1 MEKKLD
7 AVCVGA
13 AIVDIPLQPVN
24 RDMFEIESFPLQQI
38 SMTIGG
44 DAINEAT
51 IMSRLGHRIGLMSMV
66 GRDAVGNFIIEH
78 CEKNGIDYSGIK
90 VREGI
95 DTSINVGLVTADG
108 ERTFV
113 TNRNG
118 SLWKMTIDDVD
129 LSRLK
134 EARLLSL
141 ASIFNNPLLDCQALV
156 KIFQEAKA
164 QDMIICA
171 DMIKARLG
179 EKIVI
184 LGAGCIGLMT
194 LQGCKSLGATDIVV
208 VDVMP
213 KRLEMAKE
221 LGASAVINGMEED
234 TISRCKELVG
244 ELGADIVFETAGS
257 QITAKQAPQIVARG
271 GRIMIVG
278 TIPGEVP
285 IDFLK
290 INREVTIQTVFRY
303 ANNYPMTIDA
313 IASGKFD
320 VKSMVTHVYDYQDV
334 QKAFEESVHCK
345 KDIIKGVIKIEDAE

>member
-51 IMSRLGHRIGLMSMV
+51 IMSRLGHKIGLMSM
-66 GRDAVGNFIIEH
+66 VGNFIIEH

-129 LSRLK
+129 LSRLG

-141 ASIFNNPLLDCQALV
+141 ASIFNNPLLDCRALV

-164 QDMIICA
+164 QNMVICA

-179 EKIVI
+179 ETLEDIKEALGYVDYFFPNYDEACLMTGETELEKIADRFLDCGIQHVVI
-184 LGAGCIGLMT
+184 KTGKKGCYIKSQDKSVLEVPAMKGITAIDTIGAGDNFASGFITAILEG
-194 LQGCKSLGATDIVV
+194 KSLKECAEFANVTASISVQSIGATTGV
-208 VDVMP
+208 
-213 KRLEMAKE
+213 
-221 LGASAVINGMEED
+221 
-234 TISRCKELVG
+234 
-244 ELGADIVFETAGS
+244 
-257 QITAKQAPQIVARG
+257 Q
-271 GRIMIVG
+271 
-278 TIPGEVP
+278 
-285 IDFLK
+285 
-290 INREVTIQTVFRY
+290 NREQVDERLKEYY
-303 ANNYPMTIDA
+303 A
-313 IASGKFD
+313 
-320 VKSMVTHVYDYQDV
+320 Q
-334 QKAFEESVHCK
+334 QK
-345 KDIIKGVIKIEDAE
+345 

>member
-7 AVCVGA
+7 AICVGA

-51 IMSRLGHRIGLMSMV
+51 IMSRLGHKIGLMSMV

-78 CEKNGIDYSGIK
+78 CEKNGIDYSGIR

-141 ASIFNNPLLDCQALV
+141 ASIFNNPLLDCRALV

-164 QDMIICA
+164 QDMI
-171 DMIKARLG
+171 KARLG
-179 EKIVI
+179 ETLDDIKEALGYVDYFFPNYDEACLMTEETELEKIADRFLDCGIQHVVI
-184 LGAGCIGLMT
+184 KTGKKGCYIKSQDGSVLEVPAMKGITAIDTIGAGDNFASGFITAILEG
-194 LQGCKSLGATDIVV
+194 KSLKECAEFANVTASISVQSIGATT
-208 VDVMP
+208 
-213 KRLEMAKE
+213 
-221 LGASAVINGMEED
+221 G
-234 TISRCKELVG
+234 
-244 ELGADIVFETAGS
+244 
-257 QITAKQAPQIVARG
+257 
-271 GRIMIVG
+271 
-278 TIPGEVP
+278 
-285 IDFLK
+285 
-290 INREVTIQTVFRY
+290 
-303 ANNYPMTIDA
+303 
-313 IASGKFD
+313 
-320 VKSMVTHVYDYQDV
+320 V
-334 QKAFEESVHCK
+334 QKREQVDERMKEYYAQQS
-345 KDIIKGVIKIEDAE
+345 

>member
-7 AVCVGA
+7 AICVGA

-51 IMSRLGHRIGLMSMV
+51 IMSRLGHKIGLMSMV
-66 GRDAVGNFIIEH
+66 GKDAVGNFIIEH
-78 CEKNGIDYSGIK
+78 CEKNGIDYSGIR

-141 ASIFNNPLLDCQALV
+141 ASIFNNPLLDCPALV
-156 KIFQEAKA
+156 KIFKEAKA

-179 EKIVI
+179 ETLDDIEEALGYVDYFFPNYDEACLMTEETELEKIADRFLDCGIQHVVI
-184 LGAGCIGLMT
+184 KTGKKGCYIKSQDGSVLEVPAMKGITAIDTIGAGDNFASGFITAILEG
-194 LQGCKSLGATDIVV
+194 KSLKECAEFANVTASISVQSIGATT
-208 VDVMP
+208 
-213 KRLEMAKE
+213 
-221 LGASAVINGMEED
+221 G
-234 TISRCKELVG
+234 
-244 ELGADIVFETAGS
+244 
-257 QITAKQAPQIVARG
+257 
-271 GRIMIVG
+271 
-278 TIPGEVP
+278 
-285 IDFLK
+285 
-290 INREVTIQTVFRY
+290 
-303 ANNYPMTIDA
+303 
-313 IASGKFD
+313 
-320 VKSMVTHVYDYQDV
+320 V
-334 QKAFEESVHCK
+334 QKREQVDERMKEYYAQQS
-345 KDIIKGVIKIEDAE
+345 

>member
-51 IMSRLGHRIGLMSMV
+51 IMSRLGHKIGLMSMV

-78 CEKNGIDYSGIK
+78 CEKNGIDYSGIR

-141 ASIFNNPLLDCQALV
+141 ASIFNNPLLDCPALV
-156 KIFQEAKA
+156 KIFKEAKA

-179 EKIVI
+179 ETLDDIEEALGYVDYFFPNYDEACLMTEETELEKIADRFLDCGIQHVVI
-184 LGAGCIGLMT
+184 KTGKKGCYIKSQDGSVLEVPAMKGITAIDTIGAGDNFASGFITAILEG
-194 LQGCKSLGATDIVV
+194 KSLKECAEFANVTASISVQSIGATT
-208 VDVMP
+208 
-213 KRLEMAKE
+213 
-221 LGASAVINGMEED
+221 G
-234 TISRCKELVG
+234 
-244 ELGADIVFETAGS
+244 
-257 QITAKQAPQIVARG
+257 
-271 GRIMIVG
+271 
-278 TIPGEVP
+278 
-285 IDFLK
+285 
-290 INREVTIQTVFRY
+290 
-303 ANNYPMTIDA
+303 
-313 IASGKFD
+313 
-320 VKSMVTHVYDYQDV
+320 V
-334 QKAFEESVHCK
+334 QKREQVDERMKEYYAQQS
-345 KDIIKGVIKIEDAE
+345 

>member
-7 AVCVGA
+7 AICVGA

-51 IMSRLGHRIGLMSMV
+51 IMSRLGHKIGLMSMV

-78 CEKNGIDYSGIK
+78 CEKNGIDYSGIR

-141 ASIFNNPLLDCQALV
+141 ASIFNNPLLDCPALV
-156 KIFQEAKA
+156 KIFKEAKA

-179 EKIVI
+179 ETLDDIKEALGYVDYFFPNYDEACLMTEETELEKIADRFLDCGIQHVVI
-184 LGAGCIGLMT
+184 KTGKKGCYIKSQDGSVLEVPAMKGITAIDTIGAGDNFASGFITAILEG
-194 LQGCKSLGATDIVV
+194 KSL
-208 VDVMP
+208 
-213 KRLEMAKE
+213 KE
-221 LGASAVINGMEED
+221 CAEFANVTAS
-234 TISRCKELVG
+234 ISVQRTVS
-244 ELGADIVFETAGS
+244 ET
-257 QITAKQAPQIVARG
+257 
-271 GRIMIVG
+271 
-278 TIPGEVP
+278 
-285 IDFLK
+285 L
-290 INREVTIQTVFRY
+290 
-303 ANNYPMTIDA
+303 
-313 IASGKFD
+313 
-320 VKSMVTHVYDYQDV
+320 
-334 QKAFEESVHCK
+334 
-345 KDIIKGVIKIEDAE
+345 

>member
-7 AVCVGA
+7 AICVGA

-51 IMSRLGHRIGLMSMV
+51 IMSRLGHKIGLMSMV

-129 LSRLK
+129 LSRLG

-141 ASIFNNPLLDCQALV
+141 ASIFNNPLLGCQALV
-156 KIFQEAKA
+156 QIFQEAKK

-179 EKIVI
+179 ETLEDIKEALSYVDYFFPNYDEACLMTDETELDKIADKFLGCGIGHVVI
-184 LGAGCIGLMT
+184 KTGKKGCYIKSQDRSVLEVPAMKGITAIDTIGAGDNFASGFITAILEG
-194 LQGCKSLGATDIVV
+194 KSLKECAEFANVTASISVQSIGATTGVQRREQ
-208 VDVMP
+208 VDE
-213 KRLEMAKE
+213 RLKE
-221 LGASAVINGMEED
+221 YYE
-234 TISRCKELVG
+234 
-244 ELGADIVFETAGS
+244 
-257 QITAKQAPQIVARG
+257 Q
-271 GRIMIVG
+271 
-278 TIPGEVP
+278 
-285 IDFLK
+285 
-290 INREVTIQTVFRY
+290 
-303 ANNYPMTIDA
+303 
-313 IASGKFD
+313 
-320 VKSMVTHVYDYQDV
+320 
-334 QKAFEESVHCK
+334 QK
-345 KDIIKGVIKIEDAE
+345 

>member
-7 AVCVGA
+7 AICVGA

-51 IMSRLGHRIGLMSMV
+51 IMSRLGHKIGLMSMV
-66 GRDAVGNFIIEH
+66 GKDAVGNFIIEH
-78 CEKNGIDYSGIK
+78 CEKNGIDYLGIK

-118 SLWKMTIDDVD
+118 SLWKMTIDDLD

-141 ASIFNNPLLDCQALV
+141 ASIFNNPLLDCRALV
-156 KIFQEAKA
+156 KIFKKAKA

-179 EKIVI
+179 ETLDDIKEALGYVDYFFPNYDEACLMTEETELEKIADRFLDCGIQHVVI
-184 LGAGCIGLMT
+184 KTGKKGCYIKSQDGSVLEVPAMKGITAIDTIGAGDNFASGFITAILEG
-194 LQGCKSLGATDIVV
+194 KSLKECAEFANVTASISVQSIGATTGVQRREQ
-208 VDVMP
+208 VDE
-213 KRLEMAKE
+213 RLKE
-221 LGASAVINGMEED
+221 YYA
-234 TISRCKELVG
+234 
-244 ELGADIVFETAGS
+244 
-257 QITAKQAPQIVARG
+257 QQA
-271 GRIMIVG
+271 
-278 TIPGEVP
+278 
-285 IDFLK
+285 
-290 INREVTIQTVFRY
+290 
-303 ANNYPMTIDA
+303 
-313 IASGKFD
+313 
-320 VKSMVTHVYDYQDV
+320 
-334 QKAFEESVHCK
+334 
-345 KDIIKGVIKIEDAE
+345 

>member
-51 IMSRLGHRIGLMSMV
+51 IMSRLGHKIGLMSMV
-66 GRDAVGNFIIEH
+66 GKDAVGNFIIEH

-129 LSRLK
+129 LSRLG

-179 EKIVI
+179 ETLDDIREALGYIDYFFPNYDEACLMTEETELEKIADKFLDCGIQHVVI
-184 LGAGCIGLMT
+184 KTGRKGCYIKSQDGSVLEVPAMKGITAIDTIGAGDNFASGFITAILEG
-194 LQGCKSLGATDIVV
+194 KSLKECAEFANVTASISVQSIGATT
-208 VDVMP
+208 
-213 KRLEMAKE
+213 
-221 LGASAVINGMEED
+221 G
-234 TISRCKELVG
+234 
-244 ELGADIVFETAGS
+244 
-257 QITAKQAPQIVARG
+257 
-271 GRIMIVG
+271 
-278 TIPGEVP
+278 
-285 IDFLK
+285 
-290 INREVTIQTVFRY
+290 
-303 ANNYPMTIDA
+303 
-313 IASGKFD
+313 
-320 VKSMVTHVYDYQDV
+320 V
-334 QKAFEESVHCK
+334 QKREQVDERLKEYYAQQ
-345 KDIIKGVIKIEDAE
+345 A

>member
-13 AIVDIPLQPVN
+13 AIVDIPLQPVS

-51 IMSRLGHRIGLMSMV
+51 IMSRLGHKIGLMSMV
-66 GRDAVGNFIIEH
+66 GRDAVGNFIMEH

-129 LSRLK
+129 LSRLG

-141 ASIFNNPLLDCQALV
+141 ASIFNNPLLDCEALV
-156 KIFQEAKA
+156 QIFREAKK

-179 EKIVI
+179 ETLEDIKEALSYVDYFFPNYDEACLMTDETELDKIADKFLDCGIQHVVI
-184 LGAGCIGLMT
+184 KTGKKGCYIKSQDGSVLEVPAMKGITAIDTIGAGDNFASGFITAILEG
-194 LQGCKSLGATDIVV
+194 KSLKECAEFANVTASISVQSIGATTGVQRREQ
-208 VDVMP
+208 VDE
-213 KRLEMAKE
+213 RLKE
-221 LGASAVINGMEED
+221 YYE
-234 TISRCKELVG
+234 
-244 ELGADIVFETAGS
+244 
-257 QITAKQAPQIVARG
+257 Q
-271 GRIMIVG
+271 
-278 TIPGEVP
+278 
-285 IDFLK
+285 
-290 INREVTIQTVFRY
+290 
-303 ANNYPMTIDA
+303 
-313 IASGKFD
+313 
-320 VKSMVTHVYDYQDV
+320 
-334 QKAFEESVHCK
+334 QK
-345 KDIIKGVIKIEDAE
+345 

>member
-7 AVCVGA
+7 AICVGA

-51 IMSRLGHRIGLMSMV
+51 IMSRLGHKIGLMSMV

-78 CEKNGIDYSGIK
+78 CEKNGIGYSGIR

-141 ASIFNNPLLDCQALV
+141 ASIFNNPLLDCPALV
-156 KIFQEAKA
+156 KIFKEAKA

-179 EKIVI
+179 ETLDDIKEALGYVDYFFPNYDEACLMTEETELEKIADRFLDCGIQHVVI
-184 LGAGCIGLMT
+184 KTGKKGCYIKSQDGSVLEVPAMKGITAIDTIGAGDNFASGFITAILEG
-194 LQGCKSLGATDIVV
+194 KSLKECAEFANVTASISVQSIGATT
-208 VDVMP
+208 
-213 KRLEMAKE
+213 
-221 LGASAVINGMEED
+221 G
-234 TISRCKELVG
+234 
-244 ELGADIVFETAGS
+244 
-257 QITAKQAPQIVARG
+257 
-271 GRIMIVG
+271 
-278 TIPGEVP
+278 
-285 IDFLK
+285 
-290 INREVTIQTVFRY
+290 
-303 ANNYPMTIDA
+303 
-313 IASGKFD
+313 
-320 VKSMVTHVYDYQDV
+320 V
-334 QKAFEESVHCK
+334 QKREQVDERMKEYYAQQS
-345 KDIIKGVIKIEDAE
+345 

>member
-1 MEKKLD
+1 MIVEKKLD

-179 EKIVI
+179 ETLDDIEEALGYVDYFFPNYDEACLMTEETELEKIADKFLDCGIQHVVI
-184 LGAGCIGLMT
+184 KTGRKGCYIKSQDGSVLEVPAMKGITAIDTIGAGDNFASGFITAILEG
-194 LQGCKSLGATDIVV
+194 KSLKECAEFANVTASISVQSIGATT
-208 VDVMP
+208 
-213 KRLEMAKE
+213 
-221 LGASAVINGMEED
+221 G
-234 TISRCKELVG
+234 
-244 ELGADIVFETAGS
+244 
-257 QITAKQAPQIVARG
+257 
-271 GRIMIVG
+271 
-278 TIPGEVP
+278 
-285 IDFLK
+285 
-290 INREVTIQTVFRY
+290 
-303 ANNYPMTIDA
+303 
-313 IASGKFD
+313 
-320 VKSMVTHVYDYQDV
+320 V
-334 QKAFEESVHCK
+334 QKREQVDERLKEYYAQQ
-345 KDIIKGVIKIEDAE
+345 A